1 MTEDELSQYHE
12 NTNFVF
18 SWAEMKNITISMD
31 EDLARRTRVA
41 AAEAG
46 VSVSR
51 YLAEAARE
59 KIKAD
64 ADKSGAR
71 NRQLEALE
79 RILAGPKWDVTVDGR
94 MPTAEERNARR

>member
-1 MTEDELSQYHE
+1 
-12 NTNFVF
+12 
-18 SWAEMKNITISMD
+18 MKNVTISMD

-46 VSVSR
+46 LSVSR

-59 KIKAD
+59 KIETD
-64 ADKSGAR
+64 AQKSASR

-79 RILAGPKWDVTVDGR
+79 RILAGPKWDVTIDGR